1 VGHLPVSHG
10 AWSGGDA
17 AGSVAADP
25 ADPAVPRFEGA
36 YAAQT
41 RGFARAILED
51 RPVEVPGSAGEA
63 ALAIALAAARSM
75 REGRPVPV

>member
-1 VGHLPVSHG
+1 
-10 AWSGGDA
+10 
-17 AGSVAADP
+17 VAADP
-25 ADPAVPRFEGA
+25 ADPAIPRFEAA

-41 RGFARAILED
+41 RGFARSIIED
-51 RPVEVPGSAGEA
+51 RAVEVPGSAGEA